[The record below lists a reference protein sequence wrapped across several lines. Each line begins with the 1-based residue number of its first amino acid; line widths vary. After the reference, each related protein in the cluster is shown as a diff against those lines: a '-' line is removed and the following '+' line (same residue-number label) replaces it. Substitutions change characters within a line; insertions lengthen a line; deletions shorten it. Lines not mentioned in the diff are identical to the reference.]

1 MSGAVKSKTA
11 ARKRGDLGSLIRSE
25 FSLIIGVI
33 TAAIFLWFGSR
44 LVENLEHPGAMGVV
58 FVWLFVAVLWS
69 AISVVRL
76 ADCLAIKC
84 GEPYGTLILT
94 LSAITIEVMMIS
106 AAMLHGKNNPTLAR
120 DMMFAV
126 IMIALNGLIG
136 LSLLLGGL
144 RHHEQHYNLQGASAY
159 LNTIMVLAVL
169 GLVVPNFTT
178 SMSGPRFSTEQEVFL
193 ATTSIGLYA
202 IFLLIQTTRHSQYF
216 MESKGAGHAS
226 EHRAGPMHSTIYHA
240 VMLILYLL
248 VVVVLAEKF
257 AIPLDNS
264 IERFGMPQALGGA
277 IVAGLVLAPEA
288 LSGINA
294 ARQNQLQRSVN
305 ILHGS
310 VLASIGLTI
319 PAVLTIGMISKRSVT
334 LGIEGG
340 NLPLLLLTLAVSVVT
355 FTSGKTNVLQGCI
368 HLLLFA
374 VFLLLIFCPR
384 FCKLNEGQRGF
395 CFVRQRAGDRMV
407 LTTYG
412 RSSGFCVDPVEKK
425 PLNHFYPG
433 SSILSFGTA
442 GCNLACKF
450 CQNWDISKSR
460 EMDRLQDQASPE
472 RIADAA
478 LKLGC
483 KSVAFTY
490 NDPVIFAEYAMDI
503 ADACHAKGVKAVAVT
518 AGYIHAEPR
527 REFYAKMDAA
537 NVDLKGFT
545 DDFYYKICG
554 GRLQPVLDTL
564 VYLVKE
570 TGVWTEITTL
580 LIPGKNDSDAELEAE
595 CKWVMQH
602 LGADVP
608 LHFTAFHPDWKMT
621 DVPPTPPATL
631 TRAREIALRHGLRY
645 VYTGNVHDETGG
657 STYCPACGNA
667 VVVRDWYDIRGYHLA
682 DDGACRSCGT
692 RIGGRFQKFGR
703 PFGPRRIPVRLE
715 SRV

>member
-1 MSGAVKSKTA
+1 MSKAVKSKRNE
-11 ARKRGDLGSLIRSE
+11 RKRNDLGSLIRSE
-25 FSLIIGVI
+25 FSLIIGAV

-44 LVENLEHPGAMGVV
+44 LVENLEHPAATGVI
-58 FVWLFVAVLWS
+58 FIWLFVAVLWS
-69 AISVVRL
+69 AISVVRH
-76 ADCLAIKC
+76 ADRLAIKC

-374 VFLLLIFCPR
+374 VFLLLIFCP
-384 FCKLNEGQRGF
+384 
-395 CFVRQRAGDRMV
+395 
-407 LTTYG
+407 
-412 RSSGFCVDPVEKK
+412 
-425 PLNHFYPG
+425 
-433 SSILSFGTA
+433 
-442 GCNLACKF
+442 
-450 CQNWDISKSR
+450 
-460 EMDRLQDQASPE
+460 
-472 RIADAA
+472 
-478 LKLGC
+478 
-483 KSVAFTY
+483 
-490 NDPVIFAEYAMDI
+490 
-503 ADACHAKGVKAVAVT
+503 
-518 AGYIHAEPR
+518 
-527 REFYAKMDAA
+527 
-537 NVDLKGFT
+537 
-545 DDFYYKICG
+545 
-554 GRLQPVLDTL
+554 
-564 VYLVKE
+564 
-570 TGVWTEITTL
+570 
-580 LIPGKNDSDAELEAE
+580 
-595 CKWVMQH
+595 
-602 LGADVP
+602 
-608 LHFTAFHPDWKMT
+608 
-621 DVPPTPPATL
+621 
-631 TRAREIALRHGLRY
+631 
-645 VYTGNVHDETGG
+645 
-657 STYCPACGNA
+657 
-667 VVVRDWYDIRGYHLA
+667 
-682 DDGACRSCGT
+682 
-692 RIGGRFQKFGR
+692 
-703 PFGPRRIPVRLE
+703 
-715 SRV
+715 